1 MPAPAPVPVV
11 PAATLAPGA
20 VAGRLVGGAGPGTP
34 PPRTKTLRGRRGLV
48 IVVAAVAVVVAGI
61 EDWLCAAVDKSARG
75 AGRRPLPTLRL
86 KAPRDCEGGAVGAG
100 AEDCPDV
107 VVGKPIADASPY
119 FLTPSGEKGL
129 GRDGD

>member
-20 VAGRLVGGAGPGTP
+20 VADKLVGGAGPGTP
-34 PPRTKTLRGRRGLV
+34 PPREKTLRGLRGLV
-48 IVVAAVAVVVAGI
+48 IVGVAGT
-61 EDWLCAAVDKSARG
+61 EDWPRAAVDKSGRG

-100 AEDCPDV
+100 AEDRPEV
-107 VVGKPIADASPY
+107 VVGKPITDVSPY